1 MTFKSILDK
10 YRRIS
15 FSERDKGA
23 RFERLI
29 QAYLRTDPAYAH
41 DLIDVW
47 LWEDF
52 PSRKD
57 FGGKDIGIDLVA
69 RTITGDYWAI
79 QCKCYAEGTVINKA
93 ALDSFITTSGKHF
106 LDDQLRS
113 TYFARRIWIDTAGNW
128 GPTAEETIKNQ
139 NPAFTRINMRQLMD
153 AQVDWEKLEQNIS
166 GEAAR
171 TPGKTI
177 RAHQQTALDATL
189 GHFKEADRGKLI
201 MACGTG
207 KTFTALRIAEAQTG
221 GKGMVLFLVPSIALL
236 GQTLRE
242 WTADA
247 KEPIHPICVCS
258 DADVSK
264 KKSKATDAD
273 SMSVVDL
280 AAPAST
286 NPDVIA
292 KQLKAARKKDSGLTV
307 IFSTY
312 QSIQAVANT
321 QAAFAK
327 EAPGQEL
334 FDLII
339 CDEAHRTAGYAQ
351 PGEDE
356 SAFVKVHD
364 NDFIKG
370 KKRLYMTA
378 TPKLYS
384 DTAKSKAAQTDVP
397 VWSMDDAT
405 FYGEEIHRIGF
416 GEAVE
421 KGLLTEYKVLVL
433 TIDENDMDPVLQ
445 KSIAEDNEIKSDDLS
460 KLVGCINALSKK
472 LLGDAG
478 ILKAADPEPMR
489 RAVAFCPTIK
499 DSKKISRAFNDT
511 NERYIPTLEGEKQE
525 GLVRVATQHVDG
537 TMGANKRDQLLGW
550 LKDTPQ
556 NSSECR
562 ILTNVRCLS
571 EGVDVPSLDAVLF
584 ISAKNSEVDVVQ
596 SVGRVMRT
604 APGKKYGYI
613 IIPVV
618 VPSFVE
624 ADKALDDNERY
635 KVVWTVLNALR
646 AHDDRFNA
654 TVNKIE
660 LNKKKPAQILIGR
673 PDSGRFSSEDDFDD
687 NTSEDRYNYKSKGP
701 DFQRQMELEFEKLQD
716 VLFARMVLKVGSK
729 RYWEQWAANVAEIA
743 ERQVER
749 IHRIIAADGE
759 HRTAFEQFLK
769 ELQQN
774 INPGISKQQA
784 IEMLSQH
791 VITKPVFEALFE
803 GYSFVEHNPIS
814 VSMQQMLDLL
824 EAATVA
830 EDAAQLQKFYDSVR
844 TRAAGIDNAEG
855 KQRVII
861 ELYDKFFK
869 TAFPKMVEQL
879 GIVYTPVEVVDFII
893 HSVADVLE
901 QEFGRSISDEN
912 VHILDPFTGTGTF
925 VTRLIQS
932 GRIQPKDL
940 YRKYKEEL
948 HANEIVLLAYYIA
961 AVNIENAFHD
971 AMAEALDAEVPY
983 EAFEGIC
990 LTDTFQLGETEAG
1003 ERLFSEMFPQNS
1015 ERVARQKK
1023 APLRVIIGNPPY
1035 SVGQKSAN
1043 DNAQN
1048 HKYARLDARI
1058 SNTYAAAT
1066 SATNKNS
1073 LYDSYIK
1080 AFRWS
1085 SDRLDPVH
1093 GGVICFV
1100 SNGAWIDGNSQDGF
1114 RKHLEQEFSSI
1125 YVFNLRGNQRTS
1137 GELSRK
1143 EGGKIFG
1150 SGSRTPI
1157 AITLLIKNPAKKT
1170 DKATIYYHDIGDYLS
1185 REEKLAILK
1194 KFGKVSHSEML
1205 WQLLQPN
1212 DSGDWIGHRND
1223 VFGTFIPIGDKD
1235 DAKGKYFFN
1244 PFYSR
1249 GLASARDAWCYNSS
1263 KAEVAK
1269 NISSLIEFYNGERI
1283 GFHKRLALQPQTN
1296 VEDYIA
1302 FNSSRITWNRGLKN
1316 DLERNKEI
1324 EFDSSCIVQALYR
1337 PFTKQSCYFNRALND
1352 MVYQMPKL
1360 FPSAGLKN
1368 IVICAS
1374 ARYKDGSVLLSDSIP
1389 DLHLNGDTQCFPLYY
1404 YEPREVSQSSLFDAN
1419 AESEYT
1425 RRDGISDFILQRA
1438 HKQYGKTV
1446 TKEDIF
1452 YYVYGILHSPQY
1464 RETFAADL
1472 KKMLPRLPLV
1482 EEPRDFWKFSKA
1494 GRELADLHLNYE
1506 RVPAYKGVTVTGD
1519 EGGNYRVE
1527 KMRFPKKGEKSS
1539 IIYNSRITISNIPD
1553 VAYEYV
1559 VNGKSAIEWIME
1571 RYAITTHKDSGITN
1585 DPNDWAKEVGN
1596 PRYIL
1601 DLLLSIINVSVQTVE
1616 IVKNLPELKLEAASN
1631 LDDNREEQVSTDT
1644 ISLTPN
1650 TDELLRSYKHDQPI
1664 YGIEDVSYIL
1674 RLPRAKARRW
1684 LEELYNEHQFNG
1696 IAPDTQTKGSPL
1708 RISFYGLIELA
1719 AIKDLRDNKIPL
1731 SEILFARKELI
1742 NQYNTKFPFAKQEV
1756 LEFVVK
1762 AGRKLIQIIGEGVF
1776 KDLGGSNQLNL
1787 AFIQEFFKQIEFE
1800 AGLARRLRPVG
1811 IDKSVIV
1818 DPAESGGRAYVASKD
1833 GTAIWVEQIVSTYRK
1848 YKDKAHVEKLWNI
1861 PENALE
1867 DSLAFIGYSEAQN

>member
-23 RFERLI
+23 RFERLM
-29 QAYLRTDPAYAH
+29 QAYLKTDPAYAN

-93 ALDSFITTSGKHF
+93 ALDSFITTSSKHF

-312 QSIQAVANT
+312 QSIQAVANA

-433 TIDENDMDPVLQ
+433 TIDENDMDPALQ

-499 DSKKISRAFNDT
+499 DSKNISKAFNDT
-511 NERYIPTLEGEKQE
+511 QARYIPELESEKRE
-525 GLVRVATQHVDG
+525 GLINVATQHVDG

-550 LKDTPQ
+550 LKDTPED
-556 NSSECR
+556 NNECR

-604 APGKKYGYI
+604 SPGKKYGYI

-660 LNKKKPAQILIGR
+660 LNKKKPAQIIIGKI
-673 PDSGRFSSEDDFDD
+673 DNGRSSSEDDFSNNTGEDD
-687 NTSEDRYNYKSKGP
+687 YPFSNKTP
-701 DFQRQMELEFEKLQD
+701 DFNRQLQLEFEKLQD

-749 IHRIIAADGE
+749 IHRIIETDGA
-759 HRTAFEQFLK
+759 HRDAFEQFLK
-769 ELQQN
+769 GLQQN
-774 INPGISKQQA
+774 INPSITKQQA

-940 YRKYKEEL
+940 YRKYKQEL

-983 EAFEGIC
+983 ESFEGIC

-1015 ERVARQKK
+1015 ERVARQKA

-1035 SVGQKSAN
+1035 SVGQQNAN

-1048 HKYARLDARI
+1048 QKYEKLEKRIEETYARG
-1058 SNTYAAAT
+1058 SSAT
-1066 SATNKNS
+1066 SVKA

-1085 SDRLDPVH
+1085 TDRLDEN
-1093 GGVICFV
+1093 GGIVCFV
-1100 SNGAWIDGNSQDGF
+1100 SNGGWLDTNGMDGF
-1114 RKHLEQEFSSI
+1114 RKSLEREFSGI
-1125 YVFNLRGNQRTS
+1125 YIFNLRGNQRTS

-1150 SGSRTPI
+1150 GGSRTPI
-1157 AITLLIKNPAKKT
+1157 SITLLVKNPAKEPG
-1170 DKATIYYHDIGDYLS
+1170 KASIYYHDIGDYLN
-1185 REEKLAILK
+1185 RDEKLAIVRK
-1194 KFGKVSHSEML
+1194 YGKVSHPDMD
-1205 WQLLQPN
+1205 WQNLQPN
-1212 DSGDWIGHRND
+1212 VYGDWLSQRSD
-1223 VFGTFIPIGDKD
+1223 SFKDFIPLDPAKKL
-1235 DAKGKYFFN
+1235 DAKTQSFFIT
-1244 PFYSR
+1244 YSL
-1249 GLASARDAWCYNSS
+1249 GLATGRDAWVINNAAM
-1263 KAEVAK
+1263 KLEQNVRAT
-1269 NISSLIEFYNGERI
+1269 IEFFNEQSRA
-1283 GFHKRLALQPQTN
+1283 FKEAKAVNSNLAPEYFIDT
-1296 VEDYIA
+1296 DSAKI
-1302 FNSSRITWNRGLKN
+1302 SWNRNFLQ
-1316 DLERNKEI
+1316 DLAKHKEY
-1324 EFDSSCIVQALYR
+1324 EFDISAMYTCLYR
-1337 PFTKQSCYFNRALND
+1337 PFFKSRLYFDKDLNA
-1352 MVYQMPKL
+1352 MLYQNKKL
-1360 FPSAGLKN
+1360 FPFSDADNLIIVVSGLGASKSFSAIISKS
-1368 IVICAS
+1368 IVS
-1374 ARYKDGSVLLSDSIP
+1374 L
-1389 DLHLNGDTQCFPLYY
+1389 DTVEKGQCFPFYY

-1419 AESEYT
+1419 AESEYV

-1438 HKQYGKTV
+1438 QKQYGPTV

-1494 GRELADLHLNYE
+1494 GRELADLHINYE
-1506 RVPAYKGVTVTGD
+1506 SVPALEGVTVTGD

-1527 KMRFPKKGEKSS
+1527 KMRFPKKGEKGS
-1539 IIYNSRITISNIPD
+1539 IIYNSRITISNIPEA
-1553 VAYEYV
+1553 AYEYV

-1616 IVKNLPELKLEAASN
+1616 IVKNLPELKLEAGSDTQTTIEA
-1631 LDDNREEQVSTDT
+1631 QVE
-1644 ISLTPN
+1644 ISLTPKVQAPMPAYELDEGIY
-1650 TDELLRSYKHDQPI
+1650 TTQIAASITRFTTKQIAKWFDELAQEGYEGVKT
-1664 YGIEDVSYIL
+1664 VSGE
-1674 RLPRAKARRW
+1674 RK
-1684 LEELYNEHQFNG
+1684 
-1696 IAPDTQTKGSPL
+1696 
-1708 RISFYGLIELA
+1708 ISFYGLVELIVIGTMRQA
-1719 AIKDLRDNKIPL
+1719 GVSLKKILLARKDLTDKLELKTGVRKKYV
-1731 SEILFARKELI
+1731 FATADIDGNLHISGMRI
-1742 NQYNTKFPFAKQEV
+1742 YF
-1756 LEFVVK
+1756 
-1762 AGRKLIQIIGEGVF
+1762 
-1776 KDLGGSNQLNL
+1776 DLGNDIIVELNGKSQLNL
-1787 AFIQEFFKQIEFE
+1787 PFIKRFFEDIKYNRE
-1800 AGLARRLRPVG
+1800 GLAELLKPKSGNDLIIITPKKGAGKPIIESNERPV
-1811 IDKSVIV
+1811 
-1818 DPAESGGRAYVASKD
+1818 E
-1833 GTAIWVEQIVSTYRK
+1833 IVSNMI
-1848 YKDKAHVEKLWNI
+1848 HE
-1861 PENALE
+1861 
-1867 DSLAFIGYSEAQN
+1867 GYSWKEIEEQCGVNFEEIEAVRSYEASVLN